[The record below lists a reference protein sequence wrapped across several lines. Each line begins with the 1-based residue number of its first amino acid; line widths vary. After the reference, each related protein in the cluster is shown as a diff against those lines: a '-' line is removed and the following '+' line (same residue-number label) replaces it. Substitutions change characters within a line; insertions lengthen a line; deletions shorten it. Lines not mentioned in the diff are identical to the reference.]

1 MKLVEIKFSKYGK
14 EYTKKGAYIYS
25 VKKNGQ
31 RNAHP
36 TWYEAYGGENTQEDV
51 LARLQTLNPNSR
63 FEIAER

>member
-1 MKLVEIKFSKYGK
+1 MKLVEIKFRKYGK

-31 RNAHP
+31 RYAHP
-36 TWYEAYGGENTQEDV
+36 AWYEARGNEQTQEDV
-51 LARLQTLNPNSR
+51 LTRLQTLNPNSR